1 MLDTIAESAARLC
14 ESYDAVIQRVDG
26 DFLFRAAHFGPVP
39 VGEIRPIP
47 LTRELPSGRA
57 IVDRQT
63 VHVDDVLSEIE
74 TEYPDV
80 AEIQKRSGS
89 RTVLA
94 TPLLS
99 RGVPIGVINVR
110 RIKVQPFSDKQ
121 IKLLETFADQA
132 VIAIENVRLFQELK
146 ESLEQQ
152 TATSEILGVIAS
164 SPTDIQP
171 VLNVIA
177 ENAARICGTPDV
189 SIFRVEDNG
198 YRVVAHLW
206 LRARGAAGE
215 TRPLDRGSVVGR
227 AIVERETIHLHDV
240 RAVEDDFWRVKTS
253 AVPEG
258 LRTML
263 ATPLLREGVAIG
275 AIGMRRT
282 EVKPFSDKQIALLKT
297 FADQAVIAIENVR
310 LFKELQR
317 AQCGIARG
325 PGASDGDGRSAQ
337 HHQPLAHRRAAGARC
352 HRRERRPGLWDR

>member
-110 RIKVQPFSDKQ
+110 RMEAQRFSAKQ
-121 IKLLETFADQA
+121 VKLLETFADQA
-132 VIAIENVRLFQELK
+132 VIAHRER
-146 ESLEQQ
+146 
-152 TATSEILGVIAS
+152 
-164 SPTDIQP
+164 
-171 VLNVIA
+171 
-177 ENAARICGTPDV
+177 AAFPRIKG
-189 SIFRVEDNG
+189 II
-198 YRVVAHLW
+198 
-206 LRARGAAGE
+206 GAA
-215 TRPLDRGSVVGR
+215 DRY
-227 AIVERETIHLHDV
+227 
-240 RAVEDDFWRVKTS
+240 K
-253 AVPEG
+253 
-258 LRTML
+258 
-263 ATPLLREGVAIG
+263 
-275 AIGMRRT
+275 
-282 EVKPFSDKQIALLKT
+282 
-297 FADQAVIAIENVR
+297 
-310 LFKELQR
+310 
-317 AQCGIARG
+317 
-325 PGASDGDGRSAQ
+325 
-337 HHQPLAHRRAAGARC
+337 
-352 HRRERRPGLWDR
+352 